1 MINEKNLS
9 AKQPVKGKKTWIPEK
24 NVNKER
30 KKNDQCQKEKGK
42 KEIDSLIKI
51 ERTLKKGYQFRRVF
65 RKGKAFKGVS
75 FRAVYIKNTLGNI
88 RLGFSLSAKSG
99 NAVKR
104 NLIRRRIK
112 GLAAQSDRS
121 IGADI
126 VILPSGKLRDARW
139 VDIRV
144 DFEKML
150 SAIENDISRRDNV
163 DE

>member
-9 AKQPVKGKKTWIPEK
+9 AKQPLKGKKTWIPEK

-30 KKNDQCQKEKGK
+30 KKNDQRKKEKGK

-65 RKGKAFKGVS
+65 RKGKAFRGVS

-112 GLAAQSDRS
+112 GLAAQRGKSV
-121 IGADI
+121 GADI
-126 VILPSGKLRDARW
+126 VILPAGKLRDARW
-139 VDIRV
+139 ADIKV
-144 DFEKML
+144 DFENMV
-150 SAIENDISRRDNV
+150 SAIESDTH
-163 DE
+163 

>member
-9 AKQPVKGKKTWIPEK
+9 AKQHLKGKKTWIPEK
-24 NVNKER
+24 DVNKER
-30 KKNDQCQKEKGK
+30 KKNAQRKKEKGK

-51 ERTLKKGYQFRRVF
+51 ERTLKKSYQFRRVF
-65 RKGKAFKGVS
+65 RKGKAFRGVS

-112 GLAAQSDRS
+112 GLAAQSGKS
-121 IGADI
+121 VGADI
-126 VILPSGKLRDARW
+126 VILPAGKLRDAVW
-139 VDIRV
+139 TDIKD
-144 DFEKML
+144 DFEKMV
-150 SAIENDISRRDNV
+150 SEIENDIH
-163 DE
+163 

>member
-9 AKQPVKGKKTWIPEK
+9 AKQPIKSKKTWIPEE
-24 NVNKER
+24 NVDQER
-30 KKNDQCQKEKGK
+30 QKNDQCKKEKGK

-65 RKGKAFKGVS
+65 RKGKAFRGVS

-104 NLIRRRIK
+104 NLLRRRIK
-112 GLAAQSDRS
+112 SLAAAQSAKS
-121 IGADI
+121 VGADI
-126 VILPSGKLRDARW
+126 VILPAGKLRDARW
-139 VDIRV
+139 ADIKA
-144 DFEKML
+144 DYEKMV
-150 SAIENDISRRDNV
+150 SAIESDTR
-163 DE
+163 